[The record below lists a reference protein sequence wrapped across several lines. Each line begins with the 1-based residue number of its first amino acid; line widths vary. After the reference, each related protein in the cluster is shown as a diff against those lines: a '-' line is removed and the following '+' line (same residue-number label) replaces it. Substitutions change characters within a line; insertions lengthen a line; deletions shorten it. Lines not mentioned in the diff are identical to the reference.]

1 MPLRKKI
8 KEIITENNQENQ
20 ITEEPPP
27 QKKITYLEVDD
38 DIELMENDLL
48 SFRKEISNM
57 IQKMR
62 DLRKKYRRCV
72 KLNVKK
78 KIGPT
83 NNNYSE
89 NLNDNVNSKVMISS
103 ELSEFIKKPENEEIS
118 CGEVSHSIMMYVKN
132 NNLQD
137 TKNPLNIKPDLKL
150 KKLLKIGNKDKL
162 TFHNLQTYL
171 KTHHY
176 L

>member
-1 MPLRKKI
+1 MPPRKKI
-8 KEIITENNQENQ
+8 KQTEKN
-20 ITEEPPP
+20 EE
-27 QKKITYLEVDD
+27 KNEKETTTSNKITYSEVDN
-38 DIELMENDLL
+38 DIELMENELL

-62 DLRKKYRRCV
+62 NLRKKYRRCV

-103 ELSEFIKKPENEEIS
+103 ELSEFIKKPEDKEIS
-118 CGEVSHSIMMYVKN
+118 CGEVSHCIIMYVKN

-137 TKNPLNIKPDLKL
+137 TKNALNIKPDLKL

>member
-1 MPLRKKI
+1 MPPRKKI
-8 KEIITENNQENQ
+8 KQTEKNEEKNEKEITTSN
-20 ITEEPPP
+20 
-27 QKKITYLEVDD
+27 KITYSEVDD
-38 DIELMENDLL
+38 DIELMENELL

-62 DLRKKYRRCV
+62 NLRKKYRRCV
-72 KLNVKK
+72 KLNVEKK
-78 KIGPT
+78 TKSRT
-83 NNNYSE
+83 NSE
-89 NLNDNVNSKVMISS
+89 SSNDNDNDNINSKVMISS
-103 ELSEFIKKPENEEIS
+103 ELSEFIKKPEDKEIS
-118 CGEVSHSIMMYVKN
+118 CGEVSHCIIMYVKN

-137 TKNPLNIKPDLKL
+137 TKNALNIKPDLKL